1 MAIVDL
7 VLDVQYPLVA
17 SVSLVRRVHLEGAA
31 NPCARYQHMAVTAFD
46 KCQASNTLLIVC
58 LSAPL
63 LLGPKRLQVHARV
76 TTCWQYSKEV
86 IPPTLPLQ
94 RTQELCLSRLWIFLE

>member
-1 MAIVDL
+1 
-7 VLDVQYPLVA
+7 
-17 SVSLVRRVHLEGAA
+17 
-31 NPCARYQHMAVTAFD
+31 MAVAAPD

-76 TTCWQYSKEV
+76 TTCWQCSKEV
-86 IPPTLPLQ
+86 IPASLQ
-94 RTQELCLSRLWIFLE
+94 LQKTQEPCLSQFWTCF